1 MDEFVGVIRLFSGSC
16 FIPSGYLPCNGQQVP
31 INQYSMLF
39 AVIGTTYGG
48 DGKTHFKL
56 PNFNGRTPVHAGE
69 APALTART
77 LGQAG
82 GQESTNMTTAQ
93 MPAHN
98 HPVAGTNVSVQA
110 TVHVS
115 GHQGL
120 MSAHTF
126 PKHFFAYHLD
136 RPRDIL

>member
-1 MDEFVGVIRLFSGSC
+1 MDEFIGVIRLFSGSC

-31 INQYSMLF
+31 INQYTRLF
-39 AVIGTTYGG
+39 AVIGTTCGG

-82 GQESTNMTTAQ
+82 GQESTNMSTAQ

-98 HPVAGTNVSVQA
+98 HPVAGTNVSVQV
-110 TVHVS
+110 TS
-115 GHQGL
+115 G
-120 MSAHTF
+120 
-126 PKHFFAYHLD
+126 
-136 RPRDIL
+136 